1 MRFSPPISMKGRF
14 RSRRSS
20 SSKRKP
26 NALPDILWTS
36 LLALKESAEA
46 FPPLKG
52 AVGSVIAI
60 CDIAERTKHSQVEAI
75 GLALRVKEILD
86 IVADAVPDGSVISP
100 GMMKSIYAFCRLLCE
115 IHRHLETLSTAGKL
129 SRLLNLNRND
139 ALLRGFKAQ
148 LDDAYRNFMMS
159 STLRLEVQQTKLA
172 FQQKQLALHQLD
184 FAVQQSKSHVE
195 LKHVAAQTTKLLFY
209 SRFFALFALHA
220 IYPAF
225 ILPMK

>member
-1 MRFSPPISMKGRF
+1 MKGRF
-14 RSRRSS
+14 RSRLFLSS
-20 SSKRKP
+20 STSKTKTTQRKP
-26 NALPDILWTS
+26 NTLPDILWTS

-86 IVADAVPDGSVISP
+86 VVADAVPDGSVISP
-100 GMMKSIYAFCRLLCE
+100 ALMQSIYAFCRLLRE
-115 IHRHLETLSTAGKL
+115 IHRHLEIISTTGKM
-129 SRLLNLNRND
+129 SRFLNLNRNE
-139 ALLRGFKAQ
+139 AQLRGFKAQ

-159 STLRLEVQQTKLA
+159 STLRLEVQQSKLA

-184 FAVQQSKSHVE
+184 FAVQQSRSHVE
-195 LKHVAAQTTKLLFY
+195 LKNVASQTTKLLFF